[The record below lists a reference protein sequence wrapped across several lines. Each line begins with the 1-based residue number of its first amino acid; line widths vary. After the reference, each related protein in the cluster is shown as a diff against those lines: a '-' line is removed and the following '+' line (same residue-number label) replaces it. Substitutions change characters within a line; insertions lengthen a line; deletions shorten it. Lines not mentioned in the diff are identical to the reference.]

1 MGTDLGGAATVGAVA
16 LLRAVAADLRLRA
29 CLTSSRMI
37 FLREARAVG
46 ADLRLRVSLTSQRT
60 CRGRRRLWSG
70 GTDAPA
76 VEDLRKL
83 SGLCPLSLRTL
94 FLRDVT
100 ARATFLR
107 GATVGRVTF
116 LRDATAVT
124 GMLLRGATMM
134 SFLLLRG
141 SCCRQRLP

>member
-16 LLRAVAADLRLRA
+16 LLRAVAEDLRLRA

-37 FLREARAVG
+37 FVA
-46 ADLRLRVSLTSQRT
+46 LRLRARPTSQRT

-83 SGLCPLSLRTL
+83 FGLCPLSLRTL

-134 SFLLLRG
+134 SFLLLRR